1 MYDELPGFL
10 LKDNGAKE
18 LFVEND
24 MKLIP
29 SLSTVLLQEME
40 KFNILLNKMKT
51 TLIEVIKA
59 IDGLVVM
66 S

>member
-1 MYDELPGFL
+1 MYDELPGYL
-10 LKDNGAKE
+10 LKDNGAKD

-24 MKLIP
+24 MGLIP

-40 KFNILLNKMKT
+40 KFNILLTKMKT